1 MQTLSAR
8 NMLEGVG
15 PALVHLL
22 RAYRFA
28 HDVQLDRWE
37 FALSLRHLV
46 EMGIGESDLR
56 WLALNGYVEFADE
69 CTTFRDA
76 TRRFPSEPEYL
87 VQPRDLF
94 CAYGGRTAASF
105 KAAAP
110 QGWLQPPSLVIGR
123 LQPPRQ
129 PVLMP
134 YGSPPPRTF
143 GASGSRFDSAAN
155 PHWDCKRRVLR
166 LGRCVVKQFHRPAAN
181 QETVLAAF
189 QEEGWPDHI
198 DDPLRPSGEHVPRH
212 RLGFTVRRLNDCQT
226 ERLIR
231 FFADGTGHGI
241 CWERL
246 SAVGV
251 RLGPSS
257 EIRRAA

>member
-1 MQTLSAR
+1 MR
-8 NMLEGVG
+8 
-15 PALVHLL
+15 
-22 RAYRFA
+22 
-28 HDVQLDRWE
+28 
-37 FALSLRHLV
+37 
-46 EMGIGESDLR
+46 GE
-56 WLALNGYVEFADE
+56 
-69 CTTFRDA
+69 
-76 TRRFPSEPEYL
+76 
-87 VQPRDLF
+87 
-94 CAYGGRTAASF
+94 
-105 KAAAP
+105 
-110 QGWLQPPSLVIGR
+110 
-123 LQPPRQ
+123 
-129 PVLMP
+129 
-134 YGSPPPRTF
+134 
-143 GASGSRFDSAAN
+143 
-155 PHWDCKRRVLR
+155 
-166 LGRCVVKQFHRPAAN
+166 QFHRPAAN

-257 EIRRAA
+257 EIRLRGVALASSSRSFFFLSLNCSCSIARALLSDRSHIVCRQIGRPVLPCGRVRPARFPRRFFCRGIHARYCRQDRARDAFCGGSSFPDGLPVSSGPRWNSAFLAHETCRELRYPGHETQTVGTSGRAKKQDHAAGGKSPGNIWAAALAARIPGRSPLAGCRP